1 MKLVLKSP
9 NDAPCEADKD
19 FSVMILFDDSAA
31 AERAEGFLRLLEQSF
46 KEEAG
51 RLLHQWWT
59 HEVLA
64 FTLMRELAALEA
76 ASADMIIIAIRQEPE
91 LRETVAAW
99 MNRSLELRQHRPG
112 SLVVLL
118 DSDLKKF
125 DDSHGFLSQL
135 KQAAALGHMDFFATP
150 VQTGINWGHGRPPG
164 TVHPSALSQTTA
176 SSSKLAATKT

>member
-9 NDAPCEADKD
+9 NDAPYEADKD
-19 FSVMILFDDSAA
+19 FSVMILFEDSAA

-59 HEVLA
+59 NEVLA

-76 ASADMIIIAIRQEPE
+76 ASADMILIAIRQAPE
-91 LRETVAAW
+91 LRDTVAAW
-99 MNRSLELRQHRPG
+99 MNRSLELRKPRPG

-118 DSDLKKF
+118 DSDLTKF
-125 DDSHGFLSQL
+125 DDSQGFLSQL
-135 KQAAALGHMDFFATP
+135 MQAAALAHMDFFAIP
-150 VQTGINWGHGRPPG
+150 AQAGMDWGHGSPRG